1 MVTDNGMNGKGEGG
15 AIGGRGYSPQER
27 WGRDGALRLIVEGGS
42 SRPYYV
48 FYVTVAIGELPREDA
63 LKGAPVFPDAKEA
76 GDGGKKEPQDATAV
90 RVAQQTNT
98 LMSLIKAHESFEGSS
113 KSSRIWL
120 GEGLGSIPKRVHDCV
135 LQWEFMDM
143 SDFRPRSATDA
154 ATVDADTEKLVVLP
168 GFEVS
173 QPRKKPVNNFITWI
187 QCFSRYTAAMSKHY
201 PNCTAGFISH
211 LLIVVKA
218 FNEVEHPAWR
228 EYDEAYREKMA
239 STGNKSWSGMDVA
252 LYQELCGSRQKQRSE
267 KREVPRGTG
276 GKRPISGRD
285 YVCWLY
291 NDGTCTHNPCKFPH
305 LCELCR
311 GNHPKRYCTKRT
323 GPDTMKGTTR

>member
-1 MVTDNGMNGKGEGG
+1 M
-15 AIGGRGYSPQER
+15 
-27 WGRDGALRLIVEGGS
+27 
-42 SRPYYV
+42 
-48 FYVTVAIGELPREDA
+48 
-63 LKGAPVFPDAKEA
+63 
-76 GDGGKKEPQDATAV
+76 
-90 RVAQQTNT
+90 
-98 LMSLIKAHESFEGSS
+98 
-113 KSSRIWL
+113 
-120 GEGLGSIPKRVHDCV
+120 
-135 LQWEFMDM
+135 
-143 SDFRPRSATDA
+143 
-154 ATVDADTEKLVVLP
+154 
-168 GFEVS
+168 
-173 QPRKKPVNNFITWI
+173 NNFITWI
-187 QCFSRYTAAMSKHY
+187 QCFSHYTAAMSKYY

-267 KREVPRGTG
+267 KRELPRGTG
-276 GKRPISGRD
+276 GKRPMSGRD

-311 GNHPKRYCTKRT
+311 GNHPKRYCTQRA
-323 GPDTMKGTTR
+323 GPDTMKGNTR